1 MLLMVGYDD
10 ELNHVFGKIEGALTK
25 DIASS
30 YLSKVAEIAQE
41 NKCRKVITDLR
52 EAELFA
58 NQKEIEILSKELKGI
73 GIEFGLKRAVL
84 ISKNIND
91 YKVWENYN
99 FRNGFK
105 DIRLFSDEGVAL
117 EWMKL

>member
-25 DIASS
+25 EIASS
-30 YLSKVAEIAQE
+30 YLSKVAEIARE

-58 NQKEIEILSKELKGI
+58 NQREIEILSKELKGI
-73 GIEFGLKRAVL
+73 GIEFGLKRAVI

-91 YKVWENYN
+91 YKVWENFN

-105 DIRLFSDEGVAL
+105 EIRLFSDEEVAL